1 MTRRARFA
9 GSWYPGNA
17 EELRRTVEGYIA
29 AGGPAAPAVGLVSPH
44 AGYVYS
50 GGVAGKGYAAV
61 EVTPSVIV
69 LAPAHGYA
77 GSAVSVWDGGAWQ
90 TPLGEVEIDEELLR
104 AVREGCEA
112 ASADGAAHAE
122 EHSLELQLPF
132 LQVRRPE
139 VKVVPIVVATRDAGT
154 LRSLGEAC
162 ANAVRARAGK
172 AAGGDGEGVLIVAS
186 SDMTH
191 YEPAAVAKKKDEMAL
206 ARIGEVDPEG
216 LLDVVSRERISMC
229 GVAPAAAMLFAAR
242 ELGAGRAETV
252 EYATSGDVTGDTD
265 SVVGYAAVAVRPG
278 K

>member
-9 GSWYPGNA
+9 GSWYPGSA

-61 EVTPSVIV
+61 EVTSSVIV
-69 LAPAHGYA
+69 LAPAHRYA
-77 GSAVSVWDGGAWQ
+77 GPAVSVWDGGAWR
-90 TPLGEVEIDEELLR
+90 TPLGEVQIDEELLR
-104 AVREGCEA
+104 EVRDGCEA
-112 ASADGAAHAE
+112 AEADAAAHAE

-139 VKVVPIVVATRDAGT
+139 VKVVPILVATRETDI

-162 ANAVRARAGK
+162 AKAVKSRAGSGD
-172 AAGGDGEGVLIVAS
+172 GGDCEGVLIVAS

-191 YEPAAVAKKKDEMAL
+191 FESAAAAKKKDEMAL
-206 ARIGEVDPEG
+206 ARIVEVDPEG
-216 LLDVVSRERISMC
+216 LLEVVSRERISMC
-229 GVAPAAAMLFAAR
+229 GAAPAAAMLFAAR
-242 ELGAGRAETV
+242 ELGARCAETV

>member
-9 GSWYPGNA
+9 GSWYPGSA

-29 AGGPAAPAVGLVSPH
+29 AGGPAAPAVGLVAPH

-50 GGVAGKGYAAV
+50 GGVAGKGYAAA

-69 LAPAHGYA
+69 LAPAHRYA

-90 TPLGEVEIDEELLR
+90 TPLGEVEIDDELLGE
-104 AVREGCEA
+104 VRDGCEA
-112 ASADGAAHAE
+112 AESDAAAHAE

-132 LQVRRPE
+132 LQVRRPD
-139 VKVVPIVVATRDAGT
+139 VRIAPIVVATREAGI

-162 ANAVRARAGK
+162 ATAIKARGA
-172 AAGGDGEGVLIVAS
+172 DVLMVAS

-191 YEPAAVAKKKDEMAL
+191 YESAAAAKEKDEKAL
-206 ARIGEVDPEG
+206 ARIAEVDPEG
-216 LLDVVSRERISMC
+216 LLEVVGRERISMC
-229 GVAPAAAMLFAAR
+229 GASPAAAMLFAAR
-242 ELGAGRAETV
+242 ELGARRAETV

-265 SVVGYAAVAVRPG
+265 SVVAYAAVAVRPG